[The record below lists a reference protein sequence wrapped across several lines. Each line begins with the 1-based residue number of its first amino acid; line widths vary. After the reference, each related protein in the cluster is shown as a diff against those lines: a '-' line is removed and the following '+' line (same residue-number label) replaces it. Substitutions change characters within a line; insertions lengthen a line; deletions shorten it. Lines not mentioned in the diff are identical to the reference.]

1 MGDNW
6 KLWSGLVAVC
16 GGGVWRMLKRQT
28 RSTILL
34 CPTQPIHLDTCY
46 KWQERIELRTPKKHW
61 YHGAGDFLLKDCR
74 IMPLN
79 PAAATRSACNINISK
94 PPWFLLSFYPTGA
107 IDTLSIT
114 DEKYFKP
121 SRQDF
126 RPPPPEDDTAKTKH
140 GWHFKSGSYLLLP
153 FREAFGKQFPS
164 QYTVMLTIRPSKDL
178 GDVSENE
185 LMHTMH
191 ISQLA
196 MLLQIKLICY

>member
-1 MGDNW
+1 MTGKDWAQNTE
-6 KLWSGLVAVC
+6 K
-16 GGGVWRMLKRQT
+16 
-28 RSTILL
+28 
-34 CPTQPIHLDTCY
+34 
-46 KWQERIELRTPKKHW
+46 
-61 YHGAGDFLLKDCR
+61 AGDFLLKDCR

-126 RPPPPEDDTAKTKH
+126 RPPPPPPEDDTAKTKH

-185 LMHTMH
+185 LMQTMH

-196 MLLQIKLICY
+196 MLLQIKLICYYRILT

>member
-1 MGDNW
+1 ME
-6 KLWSGLVAVC
+6 V
-16 GGGVWRMLKRQT
+16 VWRMLKRQT

-79 PAAATRSACNINISK
+79 PAATRSACNVNISK
-94 PPWFLLSFYPTGA
+94 PPWFLLLFYPSGA
-107 IDTLSIT
+107 TDTLSIA

-121 SRQDF
+121 SREDF
-126 RPPPPEDDTAKTKH
+126 RPPSPPSEDDTAKTKH

-185 LMHTMH
+185 LIH
-191 ISQLA
+191 ISQLGHNVTSN
-196 MLLQIKLICY
+196 